1 MTARSHYTGTLLLS
15 LLLLL
20 CAFSALAEG
29 NCPRGYYPI
38 GGKGVQGCA
47 PIPSGT
53 RAPAQSGYSYSGPI
67 YSETANSHLED
78 SWGALAFSAS
88 SGTLGDAVNEY
99 SKELAEQAALER
111 CAAKGATDC
120 KLMAHYANSCIA
132 VAVATAPAGL
142 NLSAIGMDDHRPNA
156 EREAAQNCIKG
167 GAKKCRM
174 FYNNCVT
181 PKVVPN

>member
-20 CAFSALAEG
+20 CTFSAFAEG

-38 GGKGVQGCA
+38 GGRGVQGCA
-47 PIPSGT
+47 PIPSGS
-53 RAPAQSGYSYSGPI
+53 RAPAQQGYSSRSSYA
-67 YSETANSHLED
+67 ETAYSHLED

-88 SGTLGDAVNEY
+88 RGALGDAVNEY
-99 SKELAEQAALER
+99 TKELAEEAALKR
-111 CAAKGATDC
+111 CAARGATDC

-132 VAVATAPAGL
+132 VAIATEPAGL
-142 NLSAIGMDDHRPNA
+142 SLSAIGMDKYPNNA